1 MTRPR
6 CPSRFFP
13 RTLISAK
20 RQNLSPDGQN
30 SQNNTV
36 KHHVLQIW
44 TPVLHALQGNEGANE
59 FAQGLISRA
68 GSDTASTEH
77 ILSEKDRLLTYQEV
91 TQYYIKIRKEY
102 PEAARKIRKKE
113 ESLRRKIHVGIH
125 PNPLLLLILP
135 RPIWPKCKDCESQ
148 ASMVHIIWT
157 SPQVSDGTHTR
168 NTWGLWGSGY

>member
-1 MTRPR
+1 M
-6 CPSRFFP
+6 
-13 RTLISAK
+13 
-20 RQNLSPDGQN
+20 
-30 SQNNTV
+30 

-77 ILSEKDRLLTYQEV
+77 ILSEKDRLITYQEV

-113 ESLRRKIHVGIH
+113 FTQIR
-125 PNPLLLLILP
+125 
-135 RPIWPKCKDCESQ
+135 C
-148 ASMVHIIWT
+148 
-157 SPQVSDGTHTR
+157 
-168 NTWGLWGSGY
+168 YF